1 MEQGT
6 LEGKEVEIEYA
17 VSRDD
22 TKIVHGVFKGT
33 LSFAETNNLL
43 ILSLPSGDDFMINMD
58 SIISIKVS
66 SPPQEYVSNVLEES
80 KTPGYE

>member
-66 SPPQEYVSNVLEES
+66 
-80 KTPGYE
+80 